1 MSVGSPSDR
10 REALTIKTLSKSRFK
25 LALECPTKV
34 YYSLDKRYVNANDSN
49 DFLKSLAFGGFQV
62 GELAKAMYRVEDPNA
77 IEIEGNQ
84 ATQLAQTQNLITR
97 KNVTLFEPTFLDD
110 NLLARVDILK
120 KRGRVIDLIEVKS
133 IGWDRDTDSLVGKT
147 ARSDPLTPAWRSYV
161 FDLSFQHFLL
171 SRRLPTLLGTT
182 DFELRSWL
190 LLLDNKAQCSLG
202 GLAFQF
208 PIVGEGRS
216 ARAVTSSSFDVSS
229 LTEPLLI
236 AVDASEAVSLVF
248 KNHTSSRKQSNIDFE
263 ALIRKTALSVR
274 NDKRIPPAVGA
285 QCKACE
291 FYASPETIV
300 ELEQYHDRDLHSD
313 ANGKAVV
320 GYQRGTTFLNRVP
333 IFAEIAAATDND
345 QSYGE
350 VAGRRLS
357 SKSGWTECMSFHF
370 KTADVPPRDASIFSL
385 YRKGPVDELVARG
398 RLWLRDVSAD
408 ELPEADPDTQVIT
421 LERRHRLQRA
431 EALGKSESIHINK
444 AAIEAALRSFKFP
457 LHFIDFETARPALPY
472 YRGHHPYQTILFQ
485 FSHHI
490 MEEDGSIRHASE
502 FLQYDQNTSPSI
514 DAVRALK
521 SSLGSDSGTVLHWY
535 HHERT
540 VLREIA
546 EEIENLQPP
555 DAPDLLQFLTVLGMQ
570 KGAGRLFDFG
580 RLMEEQ
586 VFLAGTQGSSSMKHF
601 LPAVLNNSKFLQN
614 KYSKP
619 IYGTELIPSKNF
631 RQMTWIERD
640 ETGIRDPY
648 HLLTPIFQD
657 ARLSEAIGSLEQTEG
672 SVIANGAAAMM
683 AYSAIVSGSSNELTL
698 SNELK
703 RYCELDTLGMVFVVE

>member
-1 MSVGSPSDR
+1 MSENCALARGES
-10 REALTIKTLSKSRFK
+10 LTIRTLSKSRFK

-62 GELAKAMYRVEDPNA
+62 GELAKAMYRSEDSNA
-77 IEIEGNQ
+77 IEIESDQ

-97 KNVTLFEPTFLDD
+97 ENVTLFEPTFLDD

-147 ARSDPLTPAWRSYV
+147 ARSDSLTPAWRSYV
-161 FDLSFQHFLL
+161 FDLAFQHFLL
-171 SRRLPTLLGTT
+171 SRCLPTLLGTT
-182 DFELRSWL
+182 DFELRPWL
-190 LLLDNKAQCSLG
+190 LLLDKNAQCSVG

-208 PIVGEGRS
+208 PIVGEGRR
-216 ARAVTSSSFDVSS
+216 ARAVTSSSFDVRR

-236 AVDASEAVSLVF
+236 AVDATEAVSLIF
-248 KNHTSSRKQSNIDFE
+248 KNHTSRRQQSNVDFE
-263 ALIRKTALSVR
+263 ALIRKTATAIR
-274 NDKRIPPAVGA
+274 NDERIPPTVGA
-285 QCKACE
+285 QCKSCE
-291 FYASPETIV
+291 FYTGSTNN
-300 ELEQYHDRDLHSD
+300 LER
-313 ANGKAVV
+313 
-320 GYQRGTTFLNRVP
+320 
-333 IFAEIAAATDND
+333 
-345 QSYGE
+345 
-350 VAGRRLS
+350 
-357 SKSGWTECMSFHF
+357 SGWTECMAHHF
-370 KTADVPPRDASIFSL
+370 QTTEVPKREDSVFAL
-385 YRKGPVDELVARG
+385 YRKGPVDDLVARS

-408 ELPEADPDTQVIT
+408 ELPDADPDTQAIT

-431 EALGKSESIHINK
+431 EALGASESIHINH

-472 YRGHHPYQTILFQ
+472 YEGHHPYQTILFQ
-485 FSHHI
+485 FSHHV
-490 MEEDGSIRHASE
+490 MEADGSIRHAAE

-521 SSLGSDSGTVLHWY
+521 NALGSDSGTVLHWY

-555 DAPDLLQFLTVLGMQ
+555 DAKDLLQFLTVLGMQ

-586 VFLAGTQGSSSMKHF
+586 VFLAGTQGSSSMKRF
-601 LPAVLNNSKFLQN
+601 LPAVLNNSKFLQD
-614 KYSKP
+614 KYSQP

-631 RQMTWIERD
+631 RQMTWITKD

-648 HLLTPIFQD
+648 HLLKPIFQD
-657 ARLSEAIGSLEQTEG
+657 AQLSDAIGTLQQTEG
-672 SVIANGAAAMM
+672 PVIANGAAAMI
-683 AYSAIVSGSSNELTL
+683 AYAELVEGSVKQTSIRNELL
-698 SNELK
+698 
-703 RYCELDTLGMVFVVE
+703 RYCELDTLGMIFVFEWMVNDPFLARLIEKPS

>member
-1 MSVGSPSDR
+1 MSAGSPSDQ
-10 REALTIKTLSKSRFK
+10 RESLTIRTLSKSRFK

-62 GELAKAMYRVEDPNA
+62 GELAKAMYRSEDSNA
-77 IEIEGNQ
+77 IEIEGDQ
-84 ATQLAQTQNLITR
+84 ATQLAHTQNLITR
-97 KNVTLFEPTFLDD
+97 QNVTLFEPTFLDD

-147 ARSDPLTPAWRSYV
+147 PRSDPLTPAWRSYV
-161 FDLSFQHFLL
+161 FDLAFQQFLL
-171 SRRLPTLLGTT
+171 SRCLPTLLGTT
-182 DFELRSWL
+182 DLELRPWL
-190 LLLDNKAQCSLG
+190 LLLDKKAQCSVG

-208 PIVGEGRS
+208 PIVGEGRR
-216 ARAVTSSSFDVSS
+216 ARAVTSASFDVRS

-236 AVDASEAVSLVF
+236 AVDATEAVSLVF
-248 KNHTSSRKQSNIDFE
+248 KNHTSRRKQPNVDFA
-263 ALIRKTALSVR
+263 ALIRKTASAIG
-274 NDKRIPPAVGA
+274 NDERIPPTVGA
-285 QCKACE
+285 QCKSCE
-291 FYASPETIV
+291 FYTGSTNN
-300 ELEQYHDRDLHSD
+300 LER
-313 ANGKAVV
+313 
-320 GYQRGTTFLNRVP
+320 
-333 IFAEIAAATDND
+333 
-345 QSYGE
+345 
-350 VAGRRLS
+350 
-357 SKSGWTECMSFHF
+357 SGWTECMAYHF
-370 KTADVPPRDASIFSL
+370 QTTEVPKREDSVFAL
-385 YRKGPVDELVARG
+385 YRKGPVDDLVARS

-408 ELPEADPDTQVIT
+408 ELPDADPDTQAIT
-421 LERRHRLQRA
+421 IEHRHRLQRA
-431 EALGKSESIHINK
+431 EALGASESIHINH
-444 AAIEAALRSFKFP
+444 ADIEAALRSFKFP

-485 FSHHI
+485 FSHHV
-490 MEEDGSIRHASE
+490 MEADGSIRHAAE

-521 SSLGSDSGTVLHWY
+521 STLGSDSGTVLHWY

-546 EEIENLQPP
+546 EEIENFQPP
-555 DAPDLLQFLTVLGMQ
+555 DAKDLLQFLTVLGMQ

-586 VFLAGTQGSSSMKHF
+586 VFLADTQGSSSMKRF
-601 LPAVLNNSKFLQN
+601 LPAVLNNSKFLQD
-614 KYSKP
+614 KYSQP

-631 RQMTWIERD
+631 RQMTWITKD

-648 HLLTPIFQD
+648 HLLKPIFQD
-657 ARLSEAIGSLEQTEG
+657 AQLADAIGTLEQTEG
-672 SVIANGAAAMM
+672 PVIANGAAAMM
-683 AYSAIVSGSSNELTL
+683 AYATLVSGSGNELTL

-703 RYCELDTLGMVFVVE
+703 RYCELDTLGMVFVVEWLQS